1 MDGSRFPRVSRA
13 TLSTDPLDD
22 HDTLARKLSWT
33 PPAGGGRFLSVYMDQ
48 NNKCNLRCRTCGFSD
63 DRVGGIAKYDMPEEL
78 FARIAEEVFPHA
90 KYLCLS
96 IMTEPFMTRSFPD
109 RLRLV
114 RAAGVPFSDI
124 ITNGTLLT
132 PRICETLFEV
142 KLSRLTFSIDGGT
155 KEVFERLRTGAR
167 FEQVIANVRLFQAM
181 RPADGPWLRVN
192 HVLSEPNI
200 DHFEDFLELMEELR
214 PEQIAVRTVSRMSNA
229 AIQETYDPRFWRKVQ
244 RCREQLAAFAARTG
258 IPDAGYLRGRHSR
271 IDLFDE
277 NGDALICRLP
287 WTTLAIHPNGDVYP
301 CMAFTRP
308 PVGNLL
314 EESFEEIWNGR
325 ALAALREEF
334 ERTRAGV
341 DCLNCSIRMADDDP
355 DDDFFY
361 RKLAKQVE
369 RRRPAGWPGAVPAP

>member
-1 MDGSRFPRVSRA
+1 MAS
-13 TLSTDPLDD
+13 
-22 HDTLARKLSWT
+22 
-33 PPAGGGRFLSVYMDQ
+33 GRFLSVYMDQ

-63 DRVGGIAKYDMPEEL
+63 ARVGGIPKYDMPEEL
-78 FARIAEEVFPHA
+78 FARIAEEVFPQTN
-90 KYLCLS
+90 YLCLS

-114 RAAGVPFSDI
+114 RDAGVPFSDV
-124 ITNGTLLT
+124 ITNGTLLN
-132 PRICETLFEV
+132 PRIYEQIFEAR
-142 KLSRLTFSIDGGT
+142 LSRLTFSIDGGT

-167 FEQVIANVRLFQAM
+167 FEHVIANVRLFQAM
-181 RPADGPWLRVN
+181 RPAVNGPWLRVN

-200 DHFEDFLELMEELR
+200 DHFEAFLDLMEDIR
-214 PEQIAVRTVSRMSNA
+214 PEQLAVRTVSRMSNA
-229 AIQETYDPRFWRKVQ
+229 AIQETQDPAFWAKVQ

-258 IPDAGYLRGRHSR
+258 IPDSGYLRGRPSR

-314 EESFEEIWNGR
+314 EESFAEIWNGMP
-325 ALAALREEF
+325 LAALREEF
-334 ERTRAGV
+334 QRTKAGV
-341 DCLNCSIRMADDDP
+341 DCLNCTIRMATDDP

-361 RKLAKQVE
+361 RKLAKQVD